1 MKNKKLLSSIA
12 IVFTVV
18 SFLLLSYLSVKHYQL
33 KSGTTAEASACNI
46 NETFNCDAVSA
57 STYSE
62 FLSLPMSVW
71 GLMTQL
77 SLLILLAIYAFS
89 ASPNA
94 NRMAFILSA
103 INMIA
108 VVIMAIIS
116 VTLLNTYC
124 LFCLIS
130 YATIL
135 IAFLCIWKL
144 QDDYKWSAFLG
155 EQKIYLAFLIA
166 VPIGAYIINDKVLGE
181 AYRNIEKNLS
191 FYILQWQKS
200 PEKQIPALESVSY
213 GASAETAKMT
223 IVEFADFNCI
233 HCKHAAPVLHSF
245 VKSHP
250 NTRLLFYHFPLDGAC
265 NPSIPRQGVSCD
277 MAKAVFCGHK
287 LSSKGWDSHQAMFE
301 TEKPQTLEE
310 ATALV
315 SSKAGISSEE
325 LNTCMSDP
333 NTKTAIET
341 QAKLGT
347 ELGVQGTPA
356 VFVNNKLLSGGNL
369 MPVLKEAYKSLK

>member
-1 MKNKKLLSSIA
+1 MKNKKLLPYIA
-12 IVFTVV
+12 IIFTIA
-18 SFLLLSYLSVKHYQL
+18 SFLILSYLSVKHYQL
-33 KSGTTAEASACNI
+33 KSGTIAEGSACNI

-62 FLSLPMSVW
+62 FLSIPMSVW

-77 SLLILLAIYAFS
+77 SLLLLLVIYTIS

-94 NRMAFILSA
+94 NRMAFFLSA
-103 INMIA
+103 INVIA
-108 VVIMAIIS
+108 VVIMGVIS
-116 VTLLNTYC
+116 VTYLNTYC
-124 LFCLIS
+124 LFCLFS

-135 IAFLCIWKL
+135 ISFFCVWKL
-144 QDDYKWSAFLG
+144 QDDYKWSTFLG
-155 EQKIYLAFLIA
+155 EQKIYLAFLVV
-166 VPIGAYIINDKVLGE
+166 VPAGAFIINDKALGE

-250 NTRLLFYHFPLDGAC
+250 STRLLFYHFPLDGAC

-287 LSSKGWDSHQAMFE
+287 LSTKGWDSHQAMFE

-315 SSKAGISSEE
+315 STKAGIATQE
-325 LNTCMSDP
+325 LSACISDP
-333 NTKTAIET
+333 ATKTAIEM

-356 VFVNNKLLSGGNL
+356 IFVNNKLLTGGNL
-369 MPVLKEAYKSLK
+369 MPVLKEAYKSLQ